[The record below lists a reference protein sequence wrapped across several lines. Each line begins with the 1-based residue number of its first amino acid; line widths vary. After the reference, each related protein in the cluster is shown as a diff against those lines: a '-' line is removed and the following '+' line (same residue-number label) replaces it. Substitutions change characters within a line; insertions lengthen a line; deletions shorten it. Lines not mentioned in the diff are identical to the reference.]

1 MSLYW
6 LRLDVSALSC
16 KYTNKMPNNK
26 IPDFLKV
33 ARDIKR
39 DASRVAAI
47 ESVKFFKESFRKG
60 GFTDISFTAWK
71 STNNPLSGNKTMH
84 KSGVLMGSIH
94 KVTESESRVVVES
107 NTAFSEIHNNG
118 GYIVVTVQ
126 MKKFFWAKYYEFT
139 GGIKRTKK
147 GKVSQAK
154 ANRKVSA
161 KAEFCKAMALMK
173 VGTKI
178 KIPQRQ
184 FMGESRAMMNI
195 FEHLWQGKLDIRF
208 KQHLNDK

>member
-1 MSLYW
+1 
-6 LRLDVSALSC
+6 
-16 KYTNKMPNNK
+16 MPHKNK
-26 IPDFLKV
+26 IPDFLEV
-33 ARDIKR
+33 ARNIKR

-47 ESVKFFKESFRKG
+47 ESVKFFKDSFRKG
-60 GFTDISFTAWK
+60 GFTDTSFTAWK

-107 NTAFSEIHNNG
+107 NTAYSEIHNNG

-126 MKKFFWAKYYEFT
+126 MKKFFWAKYYEFA
-139 GGIKRTKK
+139 GKIKKTKK
-147 GKVSQAK
+147 GRTSQAK
-154 ANRKVSA
+154 ANLKVNA
-161 KAEFCKAMALMK
+161 KAEFCKRMALMK
-173 VGTKI
+173 VGTRI

-184 FMGESRAMMNI
+184 FMGHSTIMMKG
-195 FEHLWQGKLDIRF
+195 FEQIWQGQIELRF